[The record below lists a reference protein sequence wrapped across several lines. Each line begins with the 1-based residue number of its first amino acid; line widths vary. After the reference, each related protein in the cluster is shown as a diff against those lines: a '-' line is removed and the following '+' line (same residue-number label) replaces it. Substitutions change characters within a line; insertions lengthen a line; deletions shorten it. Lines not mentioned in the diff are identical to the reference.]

1 MSSLNRSR
9 LTRGSCMQFGVH
21 TGEFRSL
28 AADALV
34 VPVYKDGE
42 TDPATK
48 AADALLGGAIARAA
62 ARGEITG
69 KIFERTLFHVTQNDK
84 GAAPRA
90 VLAVGLGAAKD
101 LDAVAV
107 GRYAGTAVRYLGKRK
122 YASLAVTLPAVAAKS
137 VRNPK
142 LSAAESVERIAECA
156 VAATF
161 ETTTHRS
168 KAPDDSVITE
178 RVTLYAPNGDDAEL
192 VRALARGRV
201 VGDGVNLARVLAN
214 APPSEL
220 TPETMAASA
229 RTTAKQ
235 VGLGYK
241 VLDPK
246 QMAALGMG
254 AILAVGKGS
263 IHPPRMIVLTY
274 KGDAKSKETL
284 ALVGKGITFDS
295 GGISLKPGER
305 MDEMK
310 MDMSGGA
317 GVIGAMAAIALLKPK
332 ANVIGVVA
340 AAENLPSGSAYR
352 PGDVLRA
359 MNGKTIEVLN
369 TDAEGR
375 LALSDALSY
384 AVAKLGATKIVDAAT
399 LTGACVIAL
408 GHAASAAMSN
418 DETWCKQV
426 LEAVAKTGER
436 YWQMPLF
443 EDYTTQIRSEI
454 ADLKNT
460 GGRPGGALT
469 AGAFLKEF
477 AGNVPWVHFDI
488 AGTAYTE
495 SESPYQAKGPAGV
508 PVRAFV
514 AIAERVAGGANPLN
528 GKAKSWLKASPIEP
542 QRHAP
547 PLNNGAPPSNGAT
560 RRRVAARVTARR
572 SR

>member
-1 MSSLNRSR
+1 
-9 LTRGSCMQFGVH
+9 MQFGVH

-34 VPVYKDGE
+34 VPAYKDGE
-42 TDPATK
+42 MDPAAK
-48 AADALLGGAIARAA
+48 AADALLGGVIARAA
-62 ARGEITG
+62 ACGEITG
-69 KIFERTLFHVTQNDK
+69 KAFERTLFHVRQHDESTTL
-84 GAAPRA
+84 RA
-90 VLAVGLGAAKD
+90 VLVVGLGAAKD
-101 LDAVAV
+101 LDAVTA
-107 GRYAGTAVRYLGKRK
+107 GRYAGAAVRYLGKRK
-122 YASLAVTLPAVAAKS
+122 YASLAVALPAAAAK
-137 VRNPK
+137 NAGNGK
-142 LSAAESVERIAECA
+142 LSAAESAERIAECA

-161 ETTTHRS
+161 ATTTHRS
-168 KAPDDSVITE
+168 KAPEDAVVTE
-178 RVTLYAPNGDDAEL
+178 RATLYAPNGDDAEL
-192 VRALARGRV
+192 TRALARGRV
-201 VGDGVNLARVLAN
+201 VGDAVNLARVLAN
-214 APPSEL
+214 APPAEL

-229 RTTAKQ
+229 RALAKQ
-235 VGLGYK
+235 VGLSCS
-241 VLDPK
+241 VLDPE

-317 GVIGAMAAIALLKPK
+317 GVIGAMGAIALLKPK

-399 LTGACVIAL
+399 LTGACVVAL
-408 GHAASAAMSN
+408 GHAASAAMTN
-418 DETWCKQV
+418 DEAWCKRV

-477 AGNVPWVHFDI
+477 AGGVPWVHFDI
-488 AGTAYTE
+488 AGTAYTD
-495 SESPYQAKGPAGV
+495 SESPYQAKGPSGI

-514 AIAERVAGGANPLN
+514 AIAEHLAGGANPVN
-528 GKAKSWLKASPIEP
+528 GKAKSWLKTSPIEP
-542 QRHAP
+542 QRYAP
-547 PLNNGAPPSNGAT
+547 PFNNGAPSTNGTT
-560 RRRVAARVTARR
+560 RRRAAARATVRR